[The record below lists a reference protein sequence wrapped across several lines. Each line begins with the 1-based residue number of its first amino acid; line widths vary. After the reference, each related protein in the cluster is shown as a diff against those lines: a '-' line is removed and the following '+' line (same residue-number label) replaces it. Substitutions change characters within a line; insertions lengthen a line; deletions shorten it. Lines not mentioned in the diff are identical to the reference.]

1 MFDRLLLHAKYVAD
15 TYPEC
20 RIVLQSP
27 DTDVLALSVSHF
39 SDIDCTEIW
48 FKTGVKDRVRY
59 FPVHD
64 VSQELGKKMC
74 RALPAL
80 HAITG
85 CDSTSALAGIGKKK
99 GWQVLL
105 RHEQHQDSLGLLGS
119 ERNLSDGVATQCEAF
134 ICDLYPSSRMKP
146 RTVDELRY
154 FLFCQN
160 RTQKNELLP
169 PTSDGLLQH
178 LKRVNYQT
186 FVWRKALTA
195 IQHLPQPESNGWVR
209 EDSLLKPLYMTKE
222 PAPSSLLELTT
233 CTCQSGC
240 QSNCSCNN
248 TGLSCS
254 EACYCM
260 ASSDMCRNPHGVLLD
275 FVSDSDSEDSDS
287 E

>member
-1 MFDRLLLHAKYVAD
+1 M
-15 TYPEC
+15 
-20 RIVLQSP
+20 
-27 DTDVLALSVSHF
+27 
-39 SDIDCTEIW
+39 
-48 FKTGVKDRVRY
+48 
-59 FPVHD
+59 
-64 VSQELGKKMC
+64 QELGGKMC

-105 RHEQHQDSLGLLGS
+105 RNEQHQDSLGLLGS
-119 ERNLSDGVATQCEAF
+119 QRNLSDDIATQCEAF
-134 ICDLYPSSRMKP
+134 ICDLYPRSRMNL

-160 RTQKNELLP
+160 RKQKNELLP
-169 PTSDGLLQH
+169 PTSDSLLQH

-195 IQHLPQPESNGWVR
+195 IQHLPKPESNGWVR
-209 EDSLLKPLYMTKE
+209 ENSSLKPVYMTKE

-275 FVSDSDSEDSDS
+275 FVSDSASEDSSS
-287 E
+287 ECRFQFPFDT

>member
-20 RIVLQSP
+20 HIVLQSP
-27 DTDVLALSVSHF
+27 DTIVLALSISHF
-39 SDIDCTEIW
+39 SDINCTEFW
-48 FKTGVKDRVRY
+48 FKTGVSVMFQFTTYRK
-59 FPVHD
+59 
-64 VSQELGKKMC
+64 SMEC

-99 GWQVLL
+99 GWQMLL
-105 RHEQHQDSLGLLGS
+105 RHEQHQDSLGLPGS
-119 ERNLSDGVATQCEAF
+119 ERNLSDGIATQCEAF
-134 ICDLYPSSRMKP
+134 ICDLYQSSRIKT
-146 RTVDELRY
+146 RTVDELRH

-160 RTQKNELLP
+160 RKQKKELLP
-169 PTSDGLLQH
+169 PTSDSLLQH

-195 IQHLPQPESNGWVR
+195 IQHLLQPESNGWVR
-209 EDSLLKPLYMTKE
+209 EDSSLKPVYITKE

-240 QSNCSCNN
+240 QSNCSCHN

-254 EACYCM
+254 DACYCM
-260 ASSDMCRNPHGVLLD
+260 ASSDMCRNPHRVLLD
-275 FVSDSDSEDSDS
+275 FVSDPDSED
-287 E
+287 